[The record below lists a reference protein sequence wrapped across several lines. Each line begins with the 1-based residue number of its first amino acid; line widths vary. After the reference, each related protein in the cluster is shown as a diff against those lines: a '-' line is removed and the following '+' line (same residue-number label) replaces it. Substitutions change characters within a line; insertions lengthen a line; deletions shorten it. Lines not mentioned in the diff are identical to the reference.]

1 MTLDV
6 VILRIPRAT
15 PHVHSQI
22 ATVPTIAQFAHPWTC
37 HSHAGLPLYGCAGDP
52 MRSRRKI
59 RVRKGIDARTV
70 IKRMVGERASRKG
83 LAMRSSVVSAS
94 VAEVVWT

>member
-1 MTLDV
+1 
-6 VILRIPRAT
+6 
-15 PHVHSQI
+15 
-22 ATVPTIAQFAHPWTC
+22 
-37 HSHAGLPLYGCAGDP
+37 